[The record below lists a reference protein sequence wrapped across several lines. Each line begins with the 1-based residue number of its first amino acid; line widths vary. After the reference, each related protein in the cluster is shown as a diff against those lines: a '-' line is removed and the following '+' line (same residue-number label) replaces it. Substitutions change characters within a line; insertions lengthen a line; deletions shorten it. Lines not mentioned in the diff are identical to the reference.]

1 MNEKRNIFFDY
12 NATTPLRD
20 GVWAAMEK
28 VAAQP
33 LNASSIHSFG
43 RDAKKI
49 LNDARSKIQK
59 AFGAE
64 GASVVFTSCGTES
77 NNMALVCIK
86 GVETIVT
93 SEVEHVSISKPAS
106 FLKNILVAV
115 DSNGQIKLQ
124 RLREVCESLKGTKFL
139 VSIIHANN
147 ETGVIQDIK
156 SISQIVFEN
165 GGFLHV
171 DASQSA
177 GKIEFDFNSLGCDMA
192 TISAHKIGGPK
203 GAAALIVKSGLEILP
218 MLHGGG
224 QEKYLRAG
232 TENIAAIV
240 GFAEAAQ
247 LAVSKGKEERE
258 KVKEIRDFIE
268 FEIKKIS
275 PEAEIFGTKA
285 ERLPNTISIYLPNST
300 SETHLINFDLEG
312 VAISAGSACTSG
324 RVVTS
329 HVLIAMGVDAEKAKS
344 AIRISL
350 GWNSTLNEAK
360 QFLSIWQ
367 KIYEKNKQK
376 KAA

>member
-1 MNEKRNIFFDY
+1 
-12 NATTPLRD
+12 
-20 GVWAAMEK
+20 
-28 VAAQP
+28 
-33 LNASSIHSFG
+33 
-43 RDAKKI
+43 
-49 LNDARSKIQK
+49 
-59 AFGAE
+59 
-64 GASVVFTSCGTES
+64 
-77 NNMALVCIK
+77 
-86 GVETIVT
+86 
-93 SEVEHVSISKPAS
+93 
-106 FLKNILVAV
+106 
-115 DSNGQIKLQ
+115 
-124 RLREVCESLKGTKFL
+124 
-139 VSIIHANN
+139 
-147 ETGVIQDIK
+147 
-156 SISQIVFEN
+156 
-165 GGFLHV
+165 
-171 DASQSA
+171 
-177 GKIEFDFNSLGCDMA
+177 MA